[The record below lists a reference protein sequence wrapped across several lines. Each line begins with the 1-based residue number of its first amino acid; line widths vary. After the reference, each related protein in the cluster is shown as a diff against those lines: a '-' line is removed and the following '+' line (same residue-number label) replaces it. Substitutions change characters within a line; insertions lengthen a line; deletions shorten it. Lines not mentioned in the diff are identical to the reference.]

1 MFLLIL
7 AVNAAGWGIYVLCV
21 MPHHF
26 NYQGVGGS
34 RGLGVGLGVA
44 ITAWFLGFRHA
55 FDADHISCIDN
66 TTRKLMADGKRPL
79 GSGFFFSF
87 GHSTIVVAVGVGIT
101 FAARAV
107 FGAVVNPSSTFET
120 AGGTAGTLVSAGFL
134 YLIAVLN
141 LIVLV
146 GIFKVFRDMRR
157 GTYDEQELEAQLQA
171 RGLMY
176 RFFGRFMKSINHTW
190 QLYFVGLVFGI
201 GFDTA
206 TEVVLLSATAY
217 AAIQGLPYYAVLALP
232 FLFSGGMMLFDTL
245 DGCFMNFAYGW
256 AFARPVRKV
265 YYNLVITGL
274 SIGAAFIIGT
284 IEILGLLTTEH
295 TCAAA
300 SGRSWPTSISTSPG
314 SASPHYSSPSGPP
327 PSPIGGG
334 ATLKPAGG
342 PPSPP
347 RASPGTGDGQTSEPG
362 TEASETGVAPAKRR
376 RRPAKRRRRPAKR
389 RRRPARSD
397 TALRQRSPRR
407 LWLAELGVVNVE
419 RLVRDE
425 QEGHVVVLGRAVLH
439 LQPLGE
445 PHEAARAEGTG
456 VRPQNAVEDVHAVGT
471 VVRVPLIGE
480 SCEVLHLHHRHTGVW
495 ILDELFRREIAVEL
509 VNVADLPRHG
519 VGVPAMHLT
528 R

>member
-1 MFLLIL
+1 MPAGQSRLRQLGADLSGREWARLAAMFAFIL
-7 AVNAAGWGIYVLCV
+7 AINAAGWGIYVLAV

-26 NYQGVGGS
+26 NYQGEGGS

-87 GHSTIVVAVGVGIT
+87 GHSTVVMMVGVGIT
-101 FAARAV
+101 IAARAV
-107 FGAVVNPSSTFET
+107 FGAVVDPNSAFET
-120 AGGTAGTLVSAGFL
+120 AGGAIGTLVSAAFL

-141 LIVLV
+141 LIVLA

-157 GTYDEQELEAQLQA
+157 GTYDEAELEAQLQA

-176 RFFGRFMKSINHTW
+176 RFFGRFMKSITHTW

-201 GFDTA
+201 GFDTT
-206 TEVVLLSATAY
+206 TEVLLLAATAY

-284 IEILGLLTTEH
+284 IEILGIVTTEAH
-295 TCAAA
+295 L
-300 SGRSWPTSISTSPG
+300 SGGFWSVMANFNINVAGFCIAGLFIGVWAVALTYWRMGHVEAKWSANVPAG
-314 SASPHYSSPSGPP
+314 SA
-327 PSPIGGG
+327 PSPE
-334 ATLKPAGG
+334 PA
-342 PPSPP
+342 
-347 RASPGTGDGQTSEPG
+347 
-362 TEASETGVAPAKRR
+362 
-376 RRPAKRRRRPAKR
+376 
-389 RRRPARSD
+389 
-397 TALRQRSPRR
+397 
-407 LWLAELGVVNVE
+407 
-419 RLVRDE
+419 
-425 QEGHVVVLGRAVLH
+425 
-439 LQPLGE
+439 
-445 PHEAARAEGTG
+445 
-456 VRPQNAVEDVHAVGT
+456 
-471 VVRVPLIGE
+471 
-480 SCEVLHLHHRHTGVW
+480 
-495 ILDELFRREIAVEL
+495 
-509 VNVADLPRHG
+509 ADS
-519 VGVPAMHLT
+519 
-528 R
+528 

>member
-1 MFLLIL
+1 MTASRFRTARDSLSAREWGRLVAMFLFIL
-7 AVNAAGWGIYVLCV
+7 AVNAAGWGIYVLAV

-26 NYQGVGGS
+26 DYQGEGGS

-101 FAARAV
+101 LAARAV
-107 FGAVVNPSSTFET
+107 FGAVVNPDSTYET
-120 AGGTAGTLVSAGFL
+120 AGGAAGTLISAGFL
-134 YLIAVLN
+134 YLIAALN
-141 LIVLV
+141 LIVLA

-157 GTYDEQELEAQLQA
+157 GSYDEAELEAQLQA

-176 RFFGRFMKSINHTW
+176 RFFGRFMRSINHTW

-206 TEVVLLSATAY
+206 TEVVLLAATAY

-245 DGCFMNFAYGW
+245 DGAFMNFAYGW

-284 IEILGLLTTEH
+284 IEILGILTTEAH
-295 TCAAA
+295 LHGAFWNVMANFNINVAGFCIA
-300 SGRSWPTSISTSPG
+300 GLF
-314 SASPHYSSPSGPP
+314 
-327 PSPIGGG
+327 IGVWAVAITYWRMGHVEEKWT
-334 ATLKPAGG
+334 ANVPAG
-342 PPSPP
+342 P
-347 RASPGTGDGQTSEPG
+347 AQEAVSERDPQ
-362 TEASETGVAPAKRR
+362 RR
-376 RRPAKRRRRPAKR
+376 
-389 RRRPARSD
+389 
-397 TALRQRSPRR
+397 
-407 LWLAELGVVNVE
+407 
-419 RLVRDE
+419 
-425 QEGHVVVLGRAVLH
+425 
-439 LQPLGE
+439 
-445 PHEAARAEGTG
+445 
-456 VRPQNAVEDVHAVGT
+456 
-471 VVRVPLIGE
+471 
-480 SCEVLHLHHRHTGVW
+480 
-495 ILDELFRREIAVEL
+495 
-509 VNVADLPRHG
+509 
-519 VGVPAMHLT
+519 
-528 R
+528 